1 MAWKL
6 EPWSTALG
14 TSFVALQKSM
24 AGLADRETVIVAC
37 ALIDTG
43 LAELLAQRLTGRKSE
58 IEEFLGA
65 QEDGRAPAG
74 SFGARILLARLTGI
88 LESEDVALLRA
99 LKSLR
104 NDVAHRTDADLCG
117 KRLLPKVETLHR
129 CWSARG
135 VALGAAEEPTKLFRA
150 AVTKDPRAARLAVLR
165 VLAFYQRVFQ
175 QFQGRLA
182 RIGPVII

>member
-14 TSFVALQKSM
+14 TSFLALQKSM

-43 LAELLAQRLTGRKSE
+43 LAELLAQRLAGNSPE
-58 IEEFLGA
+58 IEDFLGA
-65 QEDGRAPAG
+65 REDGRAPAG
-74 SFGARILLARLTGI
+74 SFGARILLARLTGL

-99 LKSLR
+99 LKGLR

-117 KRLLPKVETLHR
+117 KRLLPKVEALHR
-129 CWSARG
+129 CWSTRG
-135 VALGAAEEPTKLFRA
+135 AALGAAKESTKLFRA
-150 AVTKDPRAARLAVLR
+150 AVAKDPKAACALVLR

-175 QFQGRLA
+175 QFQGRIT
-182 RIGPVII
+182 RIGSVSI